1 MARLDGGRD
10 ATAADAVLGA
20 TPRLVFEPTSHA
32 QCADAFARARE
43 HRWSLA
49 PVGGRTE
56 LGLGPAPT
64 RLDAVVSARRLDRI
78 IEHCPPDQVIS
89 VEAGITL
96 AALQGALSEHGQ
108 RLAFDPPRADQATI
122 GGLLA
127 TNAFG
132 PLRTRF
138 GSLRDLVI
146 GVGIL
151 RADGSFARGGGKV
164 VKNVAGF
171 DLPKLMVGSL
181 GTLGMIVSATF
192 RVHPLPETQATLR
205 IRGLDPAW
213 VVSLAHGLRQ
223 RQLEPSAVVA
233 LGPYADLD
241 VLVRFEGFG
250 AGVRD
255 QCEALMGL
263 AGDLGRTL
271 EALTTAEAAVAW
283 QRHDA
288 MRTRGNARVK
298 VAVLP
303 TSLRSAAADVLA
315 PLTGALALPTTVWY
329 PTLGLGFVAGDAVE
343 GEVFARAVGEARAA
357 TARLGGSLIVHDL
370 PADMRAKVD
379 VWGPP
384 PIALPLMKR
393 VKDRFD
399 PDGRLNPGR
408 FVGGL

>member
-1 MARLDGGRD
+1 MARPDGGRD
-10 ATAADAVLGA
+10 ATEADAVLGA
-20 TPRLVFEPTSHA
+20 APRLVFEPTSA
-32 QCADAFARARE
+32 GQCTDVFAWARD
-43 HRWSLA
+43 HRLSLA

-56 LGLGPAPT
+56 IGLGARPT
-64 RLDAVVSARRLDRI
+64 RLDALVSVRRLDRI
-78 IEHCPPDQVIS
+78 IEQCPPDQVVS

-96 AALQGALSEHGQ
+96 ATLQAALSEQGQ
-108 RLAFDPPRADQATI
+108 RLACDPPRPDQATI

-146 GVGIL
+146 GIGIV
-151 RADGSFARGGGKV
+151 RADASFARGGGKV

-192 RVHPLPETQATLR
+192 RVHPLPEMQSTIR
-205 IRGLDPAW
+205 IRGVDATRVL
-213 VVSLAHGLRQ
+213 SLVHRMREQ
-223 RQLEPSAVVA
+223 QLEPAAVVA
-233 LGPYADLD
+233 LGIRSDLD
-241 VLVRFEGFG
+241 VLVSFEGFE

-255 QCEALMGL
+255 QSDVVVALAAEL
-263 AGDLGRTL
+263 DRSP
-271 EALTTAEAAVAW
+271 EALTSAQAVAAW
-283 QRHDA
+283 NDHAA

-298 VAVLP
+298 VAVVPASLP
-303 TSLRSAAADVLA
+303 SVAADVLP
-315 PLTGALALPTTVWY
+315 PLMEALSPATTIWY
-329 PTLGLGFVAGDAVE
+329 PTLGLGFVTGDADDGWFFV
-343 GEVFARAVGEARAA
+343 RALGRARAA
-357 TARLGGSLIVHDL
+357 MARLGGSLVVHDL
-370 PADMRAKVD
+370 PAEMRADVD

-384 PIALPLMKR
+384 PAALPLMKR

>member
-1 MARLDGGRD
+1 MIRPDAARD

-20 TPRLVFEPTSHA
+20 APRLVFEPTSRG
-32 QCADAFARARE
+32 QCADAFACARD

-56 LGLGPAPT
+56 LGLGACPT
-64 RLDAVVSARRLDRI
+64 RLDAVVSARRLNRI
-78 IEHCPPDQVIS
+78 IEQCPPDQVVS

-108 RLAFDPPRADQATI
+108 RLACDPPLPDQATI

-127 TNAFG
+127 TNGFG

-146 GVGIL
+146 GVGIV

-192 RVHPLPETQATLR
+192 RVHPLPEAQKTVR
-205 IRGLDPAW
+205 IRSLDARR
-213 VVSLAHGLRQ
+213 VVTLVRRMRDQ
-223 RQLEPSAVVA
+223 QLEPAAVVA
-233 LGPYADLD
+233 LGPYADRD
-241 VLVRFEGFG
+241 VLVSFEGFG

-255 QCEALMGL
+255 QCDAVVGL
-263 AGDLGRTL
+263 AAELDRTP
-271 EALTTAEAAVAW
+271 ETLTTVEAVAAW
-283 QRHDA
+283 DDHA
-288 MRTRGNARVK
+288 ATRTRGNARVK

-303 TSLRSAAADVLA
+303 TSLPSVAADVLP
-315 PLTGALALPTTVWY
+315 PLIGVLSLGATVWY
-329 PTLGLGFVAGDAVE
+329 PTLGLGFVTGDVGD

-357 TARLGGSLIVHDL
+357 MARLGGSLVVHEL
-370 PADMRAKVD
+370 PAEMRADVD

-384 PIALPLMKR
+384 PTAFPLMKR